1 MIKIFSK
8 DKKGITLI
16 ALVVTII
23 VLLILAGV
31 SLNLI
36 AGSEGI
42 IAKARWSEYVT
53 EYEKVD
59 EAKEMYVMEEKMKK
73 YDNKRQLEES
83 IYPIK
88 EKMDITG
95 IKETLKTAIMLIEE
109 YTEEE
114 LVNEEKVNLYKVDF
128 SLLNNIEV
136 HQEYVINIVSGML
149 YSIEGEKYKG
159 NVYHTPRLGVTKE
172 GTAEPEEP
180 EIPEGPKDTEEIKYL
195 IIGESKELTTKLKD
209 GEVEWSTSDE
219 SVVTVDQTGKIIGIA
234 KGEASITI
242 SYKTEDVGDTEE
254 IEGEPEGETE
264 EGEEEVVVQNTQT
277 YKIIVEEGIPESF
290 SLQLEDREIGEY
302 QTGIIEAKIEGKKIG
317 SNYVEWESSDG
328 SIVKINGKGEIK
340 GLKVG
345 EATIKCKWK
354 DDETKE
360 ATCRVRVK
368 PSENLVLDK
377 TKINI
382 GEYNDTSQMIELVAK
397 YKQTDIT
404 ETAVWKSE
412 DENIVTVGYGKVYG
426 KSSGTTKIIA
436 EYQGETAVCEVTVKN
451 IVTEIYTIDDL
462 KWLAVDIVN
471 NGKKYGQQTVT
482 LMNDIDF
489 KNEASY
495 LKNNSFAKN
504 LYYTG
509 TTSWDPIGE
518 TTSKYF
524 DGIFEGNGNTI
535 SNLYIN
541 AKNTNQGLFGFS
553 KDGTFKNLNLKDV
566 NIISTSYQVGG
577 ILGNGSNVNI
587 SNCKVSGTINST
599 GSSSGYN
606 RTGGIVG
613 LIQATGGNITNCTNE
628 ATVGG
633 NNSYKGGI
641 VGQIYKGTIT
651 NCVNKGNITSNLTN
665 VGGIVGWASWYTNA
679 NYTVSIDNCKNYG
692 EITRKK

>member
-128 SLLNNIEV
+128 LLLNNIEV
-136 HQEYVINIVSGML
+136 NREYVINIASGML

-172 GTAEPEEP
+172 GTEEP

-219 SVVTVDQTGKIIGIA
+219 SVVTVDQTGKITGIA
-234 KGEASITI
+234 KGEATITI

-254 IEGEPEGETE
+254 IEGEAEEGSGME

-302 QTGIIEAKIEGKKIG
+302 QTEKIEAKIEGKKVG
-317 SNYVEWESSDG
+317 TNYLEWESSDE
-328 SIVKINGKGEIK
+328 SIVKVNGKGEIK

-354 DDETKE
+354 EDETKE

-377 TKINI
+377 TKVNITINQTVKI
-382 GEYNDTSQMIELVAK
+382 IAK

-404 ETAVWKSE
+404 EMAIWKSE
-412 DENIVTVGYGKVYG
+412 DENIATIQKGQITGIAM
-426 KSSGTTKIIA
+426 GTTKIIA
-436 EYQGETAVCEVTVKN
+436 EYQGETAVCEVTVKD

-489 KNEASY
+489 KNEESY
-495 LKNNSFAKN
+495 LKNNSFAKS

-541 AKNTNQGLFGFS
+541 AKTINQGLFGYS
-553 KDGTFKNLNLKDV
+553 QDGTFKNLNLKDV
-566 NIISTSYQVGG
+566 NIKSTSYQVGG
-577 ILGNGSNVNI
+577 LLGQGRNVNI

-613 LIQATGGNITNCTNE
+613 LIYTVGGNITGCTNE
-628 ATVGG
+628 ATIGG
-633 NNSYKGGI
+633 NNSYKAGI
-641 VGQIYKGTIT
+641 VGQMYKGTIT
-651 NCVNKGNITSNLTN
+651 NCVNRGNVTSNLTN

-679 NYTVSIDNCKNYG
+679 NYTVSIDNCRNYG